1 MIFAVPRVSMFA
13 VLCCTAVL
21 SAPAQMLPPPVPAT
35 ARVEPGLEKAVK
47 WKWQAAP
54 SDPKSWGLELPELP
68 RPTPSAGPAPAPVP
82 ANTDSYE
89 VRRGD
94 ALILISKKFGITVA
108 QLKAF
113 NGLTKD
119 TIVVGQILKIPTPAE
134 AAALVPAPPVKA
146 GAPAA
151 APKAVPDTMADNVLL
166 QVFLDRQQFSTGPI
180 NGMAGPVFQRVLQLY
195 QSVHPDLKDPQILL
209 SKARAVV
216 GDAFTTYTLKP
227 EDFRF
232 IAPPKVE
239 RVLPPE
245 PGAAKTKTKPKPAP
259 AATPPPTFEELA
271 AAPMLA
277 YRTPWEFVAER
288 FHCDESFLRSLNDK
302 VKIAPLAGTEFRVPN
317 VIPFEIERPLENPI
331 QPRPDAQAPV
341 TATVIDLSL
350 IVISRSGVP
359 VAAMPMSV
367 ARPGLRG
374 KDSWTIFDAIP
385 HPRLVTRQEPTEPP
399 RPSNN
404 LFRGADP
411 SPTPVPVK
419 PELLPEVQLSPGP
432 NNPAGVLWLKLA
444 KTGSTAPPPFGLHGT
459 SIPDQMTNEQSIGWL
474 RVTNWDIVRAA
485 HLLPAGTPLL
495 WNSPGADP
503 TAPAPEPASNPVPTA
518 PPIARPPTLVIP

>member
-1 MIFAVPRVSMFA
+1 
-13 VLCCTAVL
+13 
-21 SAPAQMLPPPVPAT
+21 MLPPTVPAT

-54 SDPKSWGLELPELP
+54 SHPKDWGLELPTLL
-68 RPTPSAGPAPAPVP
+68 RPARAADPASAPLTAAT
-82 ANTDSYE
+82 TDSYE

-94 ALILISKKFGITVA
+94 ALILIAKKFGITVA

-119 TIVVGQILKIPTPAE
+119 TIIVGRILKIPTPAE
-134 AAALVPAPPVKA
+134 AAVLLPAPPPKA
-146 GAPAA
+146 GPPTA
-151 APKAVPDTMADNVLL
+151 APKPVPDTMADNVLL
-166 QVFLDRQQFSTGPI
+166 QVFLDRGQFSTGPI

-195 QSVHPDLKDPQILL
+195 QSVHPDLKDSQILL
-209 SKARAVV
+209 AKARAVV

-239 RVLPPE
+239 RVLPPQ
-245 PGAAKTKTKPKPAP
+245 PGAAKTKTKAKPAP

-288 FHCDESFLRSLNDK
+288 FHCDESFLRRVNDK
-302 VKIAPLAGTEFRVPN
+302 VKIAPLAGTGFRVPN

-331 QPRPDAQAPV
+331 QPQAEAQAPV
-341 TATVIDLSL
+341 TAAVIDLSL
-350 IVISRSGVP
+350 IVISRGGVP

-374 KDSWTIFDAIP
+374 KDSWTVFEAIP

-404 LFRGADP
+404 LFRGAYP

-419 PELLPEVQLSPGP
+419 PEMVPESQLPPGP

-459 SIPDQMTNEQSIGWL
+459 SIPDQMTTEQSIGWL

-485 HLLPAGTPLL
+485 RLLPVGTLL
-495 WNSPGADP
+495 QWNSPGP
-503 TAPAPEPASNPVPTA
+503 EGPAPVSDPVPTA
-518 PPIARPPTLVIP
+518 PPIARPPTLALP